1 MADHEKPLALEFD
14 GQAILFKNT
23 TVQVFR
29 EDLSRTKRIMLESVR
44 IFEIEN
50 LDDKT
55 EKRTLLEDHLK
66 LDGIPK
72 TSALLVEFRKPDL
85 SWPEDLAEL
94 ARGKIIARKT
104 IKSCELFKCHAFSID
119 VILDEYTGLVN
130 VGNSCYMNAALQ
142 ALCTTDPLN
151 KYFEQGLAQW
161 ETNDNNQNGYHGKLV
176 ANFSIL
182 ISQLAEASIASF
194 APSKLRNVLG
204 MYNCIY
210 LMHIQWCIF
219 QHRKIQICVAKV
231 TSKIP
236 SNCFKSY

>member
-104 IKSCELFKCHAFSID
+104 IKSCELFRSI
-119 VILDEYTGLVN
+119 
-130 VGNSCYMNAALQ
+130 
-142 ALCTTDPLN
+142 
-151 KYFEQGLAQW
+151 YF
-161 ETNDNNQNGYHGKLV
+161 H
-176 ANFSIL
+176 
-182 ISQLAEASIASF
+182 QLTLLF
-194 APSKLRNVLG
+194 
-204 MYNCIY
+204 
-210 LMHIQWCIF
+210 
-219 QHRKIQICVAKV
+219 
-231 TSKIP
+231 
-236 SNCFKSY
+236 